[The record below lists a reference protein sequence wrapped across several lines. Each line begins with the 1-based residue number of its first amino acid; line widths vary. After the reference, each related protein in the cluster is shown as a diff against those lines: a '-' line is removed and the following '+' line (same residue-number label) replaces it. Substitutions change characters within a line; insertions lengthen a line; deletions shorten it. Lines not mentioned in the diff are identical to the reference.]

1 MTAKEYYMAGLGKL
15 GTGDLDGAIAEFEK
29 AIADDASFYM
39 ARLGYAQALDRQ
51 GKIDD
56 AIEQVNHALEIVP
69 DEALA
74 HTSLSR
80 LYQQKGMIEEAER
93 EMAISQQLSRNTGI
107 GD

>member
-29 AIADDASFYM
+29 AIASDESFYM
-39 ARLGYAQALDRQ
+39 ARLGWAQALDRQ
-51 GKIDD
+51 GEIDA
-56 AIEQVNHALEIVP
+56 AIEQVNHALAIVP

-80 LYQQKGMIEEAER
+80 LYQQKGMIAEAER
-93 EMAISQQLSRNTGI
+93 EMAISQQLAQNI
-107 GD
+107 